1 MSGGLFSML
10 WDRVRPIFGGGTAPV
25 KPQPAA
31 KPRVVVRA
39 KRPPMPPASLQVQPT
54 LFDLSRPAIAPAAS
68 PAGTSPVHAGPR
80 KPRQELAAPSYPSTQ
95 PSQQPPSLRRPPPKR
110 VIPQQD
116 FATGIVR
123 KTVAAKP
130 GMSGKSGKCAKAA
143 PMQERYDTVVRAMLA
158 QYGIKVRKWRKNMS
172 GVAYLVTYKDGSQ
185 ARFLESPKP
194 KGPMSIAVF
203 LHEIGHH
210 AIGFNVY
217 RPRCLEEF
225 HAWRWSLE
233 AMAGNNLPI
242 TDSVRYRV
250 ARSLHYA
257 VGKANRR
264 GIREVPPELT
274 PYLERPMKPAKSGK
288 PAKPD

>member
-10 WDRVRPIFGGGTAPV
+10 WDRVRPMFGAASPPANSPA
-25 KPQPAA
+25 KLQPQQRA
-31 KPRVVVRA
+31 KPKAAVRA
-39 KRPPMPPASLQVQPT
+39 KRPPAAAAPLESLPT
-54 LFDLSRPAIAPAAS
+54 LFDLARPPLAPPSSS
-68 PAGTSPVHAGPR
+68 PA
-80 KPRQELAAPSYPSTQ
+80 
-95 PSQQPPSLRRPPPKR
+95 LRRPPPKR
-110 VIPQQD
+110 VAPRQD
-116 FATGIVR
+116 PATAIVR
-123 KTVAAKP
+123 TSVPTNPAKP
-130 GMSGKSGKCAKAA
+130 AKSGKAGKPA
-143 PMQERYDTVVRAMLA
+143 PMQDRYDTVVRAMLA

-194 KGPMSIAVF
+194 KGPMSMAVF

-233 AMAGNNLPI
+233 AMNGNNLPI

-264 GIREVPPELT
+264 GIKEVPAELA
-274 PYLERPMKPAKSGK
+274 PYLERPMKPV
-288 PAKPD
+288 KPDKYGNS

>member
-1 MSGGLFSML
+1 MSGGLFSLL
-10 WDRVRPIFGGGTAPV
+10 WDRVRPMFGGGAAPK
-25 KPQPAA
+25 KPLPTSTPKA
-31 KPRVVVRA
+31 RTRA
-39 KRPPMPPASLQVQPT
+39 KRPSKPPASPEVLPT
-54 LFDLSRPAIAPAAS
+54 LFDLSRPTLAPAVAS
-68 PAGTSPVHAGPR
+68 VRPASIQPGPR
-80 KPRQELAAPSYPSTQ
+80 KPRQENTAPTPLN
-95 PSQQPPSLRRPPPKR
+95 QQSPALRRLPPKHI
-110 VIPQQD
+110 VSQPD
-116 FATGIVR
+116 PATGIVR

-130 GMSGKSGKCAKAA
+130 GKSGMSGKAA

-194 KGPMSIAVF
+194 KGPMSMAVF

-217 RPRCLEEF
+217 RPRCLEEY

-264 GIREVPPELT
+264 GIREVPPELM
-274 PYLERPMKPAKSGK
+274 PYLERPLKPVKPNKSGG
-288 PAKPD
+288 